1 MKKNSQRRP
10 KPRPLQAPAAQHEP
24 PAKGGSAQHGQLNER
39 EERKVGIVSGTHA
52 DVFDEANEQKHN
64 KWVAIFISIL
74 AVLIAFAEVG
84 NTDMMK
90 VSQHAGIQANDA
102 YAFYQAKQIRQSQL
116 KVASDQFE
124 LKAQETPNLPEAAK
138 KILEAKKA
146 DYDKE
151 IVRLEF
157 NRRNGK
163 KELLARAE
171 DCENER
177 STALARH
184 PFFDYAGAVLQI
196 AIVLASASI
205 VTGMRL
211 LFGLSGA
218 VGVFGILLLLNGA
231 YPVIGKPHEKHDKLH
246 ALEHSLTLM
255 HRWEAEKLAR
265 CPIE

>member
-10 KPRPLQAPAAQHEP
+10 KPKPPQRPA
-24 PAKGGSAQHGQLNER
+24 GGPEGAEGALAHSGHER
-39 EERKVGIVSGTHA
+39 EERKVGIVSHTHA
-52 DVFDEANEQKHN
+52 DVFDEVSEQKHD

-116 KVASDQFE
+116 KVASDQLE
-124 LKAQETPNLPEAAK
+124 LKAQESPNLPEPAK
-138 KILEAKKA
+138 KLLETKKA

-151 IVRLEF
+151 ILRLEY
-157 NRRNGK
+157 NKRNGK

-177 STALARH
+177 NTALAKH
-184 PFFDYAGAVLQI
+184 PYFDYSGAVLQI

-205 VTGMRL
+205 VTGVRL
-211 LFGLSGA
+211 LFMLSGTA
-218 VGVFGILLLLNGA
+218 GIFGILLLLNGHFL
-231 YPVIGKPHEKHDKLH
+231 VIGEPHEKHDKLH
-246 ALEHSLTLM
+246 AVEHSLTLM
-255 HRWEAEKLAR
+255 HRWEVHKIAR

>member
-10 KPRPLQAPAAQHEP
+10 KPRPLQAPVAQHEP
-24 PAKGGSAQHGQLNER
+24 PVKGGSAQHGQLNER
-39 EERKVGIVSGTHA
+39 EERKVGIATGTHA
-52 DVFDEANEQKHN
+52 DVFDEASEQKHD

-90 VSQHAGIQANDA
+90 ISQHAGIQANDA

-124 LKAQETPNLPEAAK
+124 LKSQESPNLPESAK
-138 KILEAKKA
+138 KLLDAKKA

-151 IVRLEF
+151 ILRLEF

-177 STALARH
+177 NTALAKH
-184 PFFDYAGAVLQI
+184 PFFDYSGAVLQI

-205 VTGMRL
+205 VTGVRL

-218 VGVFGILLLLNGA
+218 VGAFGILLLLNGHLLI
-231 YPVIGKPHEKHDKLH
+231 VGEPHEKADKLH
-246 ALEHSLTLM
+246 ALEKSLPLM
-255 HRWEAEKLAR
+255 HRWEAAKLAR

>member
-10 KPRPLQAPAAQHEP
+10 KPKPLQAPAARQQPHAEGGAAQ
-24 PAKGGSAQHGQLNER
+24 PAHVER

-52 DVFDEANEQKHN
+52 DVFDEASEQKHD

-90 VSQHAGIQANDA
+90 ISQHAGIQANDA

-124 LKAQETPNLPEAAK
+124 LKAQELPNLPESAK
-138 KILEAKKA
+138 KLLEAKKA

-151 IVRLEF
+151 ILRLEF

-177 STALARH
+177 NTALARH
-184 PFFDYAGAVLQI
+184 PYFDYSGAVLQI

-218 VGVFGILLLLNGA
+218 VGVFGMPAIAERSLPRYRRAAREARQGA
-231 YPVIGKPHEKHDKLH
+231 RAGKSLAAH
-246 ALEHSLTLM
+246 APLGGG
-255 HRWEAEKLAR
+255 KAR
-265 CPIE
+265 PMSD